1 MNCDYQI
8 CVPQKIS
15 CGFLASFIFWISI
28 IAVAVVSIVSGSA
41 IFFGLER
48 VDFPYDPSQ
57 IGLQFSWFLLLVIGL
72 LVPIVIVD
80 MYGSK
85 NQRNCAGFALV
96 IALVLVTASSVSFE
110 ISMYWYAFVGYLIS
124 VVLIFWLAYL
134 SYRSTK
140 GGKLRTVGSVS
151 AVLASLFILT
161 LAFSI
166 LERGIINPPQNVDP
180 KDAVIRSVN
189 FGYFKK

>member
-110 ISMYWYAFVGYLIS
+110 ISV
-124 VVLIFWLAYL
+124 
-134 SYRSTK
+134 
-140 GGKLRTVGSVS
+140 
-151 AVLASLFILT
+151 FILSIFSFNCFKLVAPIILLVT
-161 LAFSI
+161 NGLLFTKANAKVVRLIPMFLATSKYC
-166 LERGIINPPQNVDP
+166 LVASVD
-180 KDAVIRSVN
+180 
-189 FGYFKK
+189 